1 MTSAQLIN
9 ILPLNVTALEDLATM
24 NSSNG
29 GFLNQTNYS
38 IKKGTNFKIN
48 SAIMVSGT
56 NGTSYMLVTNIPFQ
70 NSKTAKLALRTG
82 FDSIIKVGNM
92 GTPILN
98 AIKIVDR
105 QAILYD
111 KIYASIDGIVSEDFI
126 NKAQVFQKRTNTNP
140 VGFENRDSKAIP
152 IKKYIFT
159 KELSTG
165 TFVPSGLGIATS
177 MVNFK
182 KGDIIEGR
190 FVHNEGQSESDYVE
204 TATPKGIVRISFNNR
219 EGSAIIPYNPIPTE
233 NKKVEN
239 SGNSNKSKLST
250 DKSDSLFTTKNI
262 VIGIAVIGAVFG
274 LLKWK
279 KII

>member
-1 MTSAQLIN
+1 MITPFIN
-9 ILPLNVTALEDLATM
+9 
-24 NSSNG
+24 S
-29 GFLNQTNYS
+29 
-38 IKKGTNFKIN
+38 GTKFKIISIEN
-48 SAIMVSGT
+48 IGATTTGSVGNPNYKKII
-56 NGTSYMLVTNIPFQ
+56 TNIPYNGIYLRLTLRLSD
-70 NSKTAKLALRTG
+70 NSIG
-82 FDSIIKVGNM
+82 IVG
-92 GTPILN
+92 GDFIPFSD
-98 AIKIVDR
+98 AIKILDR
-105 QAILYD
+105 QAILKN

-126 NKAQVFQKRTNTNP
+126 NKAQVIQKRTNTNH
-140 VGFENRDSKAIP
+140 VGFENMDSKAIP

-159 KELSTG
+159 KDSSTG
-165 TFVPSGLGIATS
+165 TFVPSGLVGISTS